1 MFGGGGIRGMCYI
14 GAIKALQEFN
24 IEIDSVAGSS
34 VGAVFAALFAV
45 GYQDEE
51 IKELFYDFNI
61 NIFRDINISMF
72 TTDISISKG
81 EIFLD
86 WLREK
91 IEKKYYG
98 SNYKKGNNP
107 KVRFKDIEKDLNIL
121 TIDLNTNTPY
131 IFSKT
136 ATPNEE
142 IAFAVRASASLPGLM
157 KPVNKDNAILVDG
170 DLIKS
175 WPSWKIFESFN
186 NSDNRLLEFRL
197 EGSRKS
203 SEIKNPV
210 DYLNSIINTIWFLS
224 TENVFNLYHQND
236 KYDYIVI
243 DTKEIILFDFTI
255 EKSIKNELIEKG
267 YEDTKKYFSTV
278 LPEKKKNIINH
289 YKEILKR
296 INIFKSSVNE
306 DNVHKAIYII
316 NDILAEM
323 PDKLEFINKCYYT
336 YLLELKSLTLSNI
349 KTVFLFQKKFSNEK
363 LILQKTEFIINR
375 LNENILELYNY
386 VEKYCNNF

>member
-45 GYQDEE
+45 GYRDEE

-91 IEKKYYG
+91 LEKKYYG

-107 KVRFKDIEKDLNIL
+107 KVRFKDIEKDLSIL

-136 ATPNEE
+136 ATPDEE

-175 WPSWKIFESFN
+175 WPAWKIFESFN

-203 SEIKNPV
+203 PEIKNPV

-278 LPEKKKNIINH
+278 LPEKQKNIINH
-289 YKEILKR
+289 YKEILKK
-296 INIFKSSVNE
+296 INIFKSAVNE

-336 YLLELKSLTLSNI
+336 YLLELKSLALSNI

-363 LILQKTEFIINR
+363 LILYKTEFILNR
-375 LNENILELYNY
+375 LNENISELYKYIEN
-386 VEKYCNNF
+386 YCNNF